1 MARSEYPEKTASA
14 GVVRLASLLFAYPI
28 CWETVGQLP
37 FDKTRHKH
45 KPGCVSNT
53 IFIFLNPNIYL
64 HLFFLFHLFFFS
76 LKKYVLCISHVM
88 KNLN

>member
-14 GVVRLASLLFAYPI
+14 EVVRLGSSLFAYPI

-53 IFIFLNPNIYL
+53 ILIFLNLNICL
-64 HLFFLFHLFFFS
+64 HLFSFFIFCS
-76 LKKYVLCISHVM
+76 LK
-88 KNLN
+88 

>member
-1 MARSEYPEKTASA
+1 MARNEYPEKMASA
-14 GVVRLASLLFAYPI
+14 GIVRLGSSLFAYPV

-53 IFIFLNPNIYL
+53 IFYL
-64 HLFFLFHLFFFS
+64 LIPEYLLTSFFLFYFFS
-76 LKKYVLCISHVM
+76 LKKYVLCISHVI